1 MGIFKMKQS
10 RIEKRVFK
18 FIKNAHKQAANT
30 PRKRKKKKKK
40 KKNK

>member
-1 MGIFKMKQS
+1 MGISIMKQS
-10 RIEKRVFK
+10 RGEKRIFK

-30 PRKRKKKKKK
+30 PRKKKKK